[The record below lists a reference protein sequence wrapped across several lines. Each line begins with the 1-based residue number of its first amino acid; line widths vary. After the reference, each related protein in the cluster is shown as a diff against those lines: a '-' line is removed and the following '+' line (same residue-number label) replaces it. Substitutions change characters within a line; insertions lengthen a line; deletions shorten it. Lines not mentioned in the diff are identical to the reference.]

1 MRLSGWGFWTVE
13 EFAGD
18 ALLLA
23 AGLVSV
29 GHALG
34 GGTYGT

>member
-1 MRLSGWGFWTVE
+1 MRLSGCGFCTLE

-18 ALLLA
+18 ELLGA

-34 GGTYGT
+34 GGT